1 MVMASVSNLGNERN
15 IERAFLNFL
24 AIWAVRRS
32 LFSVSYRAFYFLSLA
47 I

>member
-1 MVMASVSNLGNERN
+1 MASFSDLGNRRN

-32 LFSVSYRAFYFLSLA
+32 LFSISYDVFYFLNLA